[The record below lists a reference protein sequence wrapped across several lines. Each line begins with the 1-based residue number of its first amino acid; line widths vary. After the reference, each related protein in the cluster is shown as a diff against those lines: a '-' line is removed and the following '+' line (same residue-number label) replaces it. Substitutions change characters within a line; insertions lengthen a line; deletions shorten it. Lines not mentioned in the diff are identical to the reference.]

1 MHEFKWLLPACAC
14 AIFAFAAEA
23 KVELAPVFT
32 DNAVLQRGMEVPVWG
47 KAAPGE
53 EVTVKFADQSVRA
66 KAGKDG
72 KWMVKL
78 APMKE
83 SSENRTLEVSGK
95 ENKLSVANVLVGEVW
110 LCSGQSNMELPLWG
124 GNPRF
129 RHYDGDKVA
138 AQSNFPLIR
147 IAQMRPYGWS
157 TLPRTDFK
165 ITWQP
170 VRPDNIAPF
179 TAAGFFFGRE
189 LFQKLNIPIGLIS
202 SHWGG
207 TRIEPW
213 TPPEGFNSVPELAGI
228 ARDVNAKLPGTA
240 DYKKI
245 NEATQKAYA
254 EWMEKCKA
262 ALARGK

>member
-1 MHEFKWLLPACAC
+1 MYEFKRLLP
-14 AIFAFAAEA
+14 IFAGAALAFAAEA

-53 EVTVKFADQSVRA
+53 EVTVSFAGQSVSA
-66 KAGKDG
+66 KAGEDG

-83 SSENRTLEVSGK
+83 KSENRTLEVSGK

-147 IAQMRPYGWS
+147 IAQMRP
-157 TLPRTDFK
+157 
-165 ITWQP
+165 
-170 VRPDNIAPF
+170 
-179 TAAGFFFGRE
+179 
-189 LFQKLNIPIGLIS
+189 
-202 SHWGG
+202 
-207 TRIEPW
+207 
-213 TPPEGFNSVPELAGI
+213 
-228 ARDVNAKLPGTA
+228 
-240 DYKKI
+240 
-245 NEATQKAYA
+245 
-254 EWMEKCKA
+254 
-262 ALARGK
+262 

>member
-1 MHEFKWLLPACAC
+1 M
-14 AIFAFAAEA
+14 
-23 KVELAPVFT
+23 
-32 DNAVLQRGMEVPVWG
+32 G

-53 EVTVKFADQSVRA
+53 EVTVSFAGQSVSA
-66 KAGKDG
+66 KAGEDG

-179 TAAGFFFGRE
+179 SAAGFFFGRE

-202 SHWGG
+202 SPLGRHPDRAVDSSGG
-207 TRIEPW
+207 VRFGSGTGRHRQERQCQTARHRRLQRGERGDAESLRRLDGKMP
-213 TPPEGFNSVPELAGI
+213 GGACQRGSDAAAAG
-228 ARDVNAKLPGTA
+228 VSG
-240 DYKKI
+240 
-245 NEATQKAYA
+245 
-254 EWMEKCKA
+254 
-262 ALARGK
+262 